1 MKPFGI
7 TLLVTLLSSAT
18 VAADADGQRLIEAA
32 RAGNRQTVRLLVGQR
47 VDVNSSEADGTTALH
62 WAVRADDVELVK
74 LLLAAGANVN
84 AANRYGITPL
94 SVGATMANPAVIT
107 ILLEAGANANAL
119 LLEGETVLMT
129 AARAG
134 KPEAVELLLD
144 RGADP
149 NAKEFGLGET
159 ALMWSAARNQAAAT
173 RTLIGRGADVNA
185 RSTVLKFARPRTPLT
200 VLPRGG
206 WTPLMYAARQGAIEA
221 ALALV
226 EAGADLNVTDP
237 DGTTALVL
245 AIINAHYDLAA
256 MVIEKGADPNVADER
271 GMAPLY
277 AAIDMHTLPRLFGSP
292 GPRTNDRHDSLDIV
306 KQLLARGANPN
317 ARLKSAALQRL
328 HTPGDPTLSEGTTP
342 FMRAAK
348 SGDLVVMH
356 LLLEQGAD
364 PLSVQKNQTTAMIV
378 AAGIG
383 WKAGG
388 DNVNTLDRGT
398 QADAI
403 EALKVCLERGLDI
416 RAAND
421 AGTTAVHAAVMRGEA
436 DEIIRFL
443 VANGAKVDATNKQ
456 GQTPLDLALA
466 RKGQDGASAVVPKTV
481 NLLRE
486 LESGLG
492 PKTARTQQ
500 P

>member
-1 MKPFGI
+1 MKRFGT
-7 TLLVTLLSSAT
+7 TLLVTLLSSAA
-18 VAADADGQRLIEAA
+18 VAAVADERRLIEAA
-32 RAGNRQTVRLLVGQR
+32 RAGNRQAVRILVGQR
-47 VDVNSSEADGTTALH
+47 VDVNATEVDGTTALH
-62 WAVRADDVELVK
+62 WAVRADDVEMVR
-74 LLLAAGANVN
+74 LLLAAGAKVN
-84 AANRYGITPL
+84 AANRYGVTPL
-94 SVGATMANPAVIT
+94 SVGATNANPAVIN
-107 ILLEAGANANAL
+107 ILLEAGANANAS

-129 AARAG
+129 AARTG
-134 KPEAVELLLD
+134 RPEAVELLLD

-149 NAKEFGLGET
+149 NAKETGLGET
-159 ALMWSAARNQAAAT
+159 ALMWAAARNHAAAI

-185 RSTVLKFARPRTPLT
+185 RSTVLKFARPRTPIT

-206 WTPLMYAARQGAIEA
+206 WTPLMYAARQGAVEA
-221 ALALV
+221 ALVLV
-226 EAGADLNVTDP
+226 DAGADLNMTDP

-245 AIINAHYDLAA
+245 ATINAHYDLAV
-256 MVIEKGADPNVADER
+256 MLIEKGADPDVADER
-271 GMAPLY
+271 GMAALY

-292 GPRTNDRHDSLDIV
+292 GPRTNDKHDSLDIV
-306 KQLLARGANPN
+306 KKLLARGADPN
-317 ARLKSAALQRL
+317 ARLKSAVLQRL
-328 HTPGDPTLSEGTTP
+328 HTPGDPTLAEDATP

-356 LLLEQGAD
+356 LLLEKGAD
-364 PLSVQKNQTTAMIV
+364 PSIVQKNQTTALIV

-383 WKAGG
+383 WKDGG
-388 DNVNTLDRGT
+388 DNLNTLDRGT

-403 EALKVCLERGLDI
+403 EALKLCLERGLDV

-443 VANGAKVDATNKQ
+443 VANGAKVDAKNMR
-456 GQTPLDLALA
+456 GQTPLDLALV

-486 LESGLG
+486 LEGGLG
-492 PKTARTQQ
+492 TRAARSQQ